1 MRKQY
6 QETFAQVR
14 ASGRLRTEVMN
25 MTEQERSGGRRR
37 FPKAALIAAALVL
50 ALAGTAVGAE
60 LLGLTVNF
68 VTGSSWCENESPS
81 TGYEILVDRALMPA
95 GRLSAEALELAA
107 STGDGVCYLDFP
119 TLEEGR
125 SFWGLEL
132 PGNPMLNIPQM
143 MKVQTS
149 SGTYTGECV
158 LRMSCQGGALMWSDL
173 ETHYSVPRY
182 SQRPVTVWLTASIVT
197 ENAANLDY
205 ENARNVGRYFN
216 AEPDGVVQSYEE
228 YVTPSGLE
236 AVIVTSHVITQIEP
250 EAEAKASEEAAQVAR
265 ELRCTSAFFVRD
277 DILYELTVNDF
288 AFDVGED
295 ACFRYKEEDALEILK
310 EILDAYE

>member
-1 MRKQY
+1 
-6 QETFAQVR
+6 
-14 ASGRLRTEVMN
+14 

-37 FPKAALIAAALVL
+37 FPKAALIAAALAL
-50 ALAGTAVGAE
+50 ALAGTAIGAE

-81 TGYEILVDRALMPA
+81 TGYEILADRALMPA
-95 GRLSAEALELAA
+95 GRLSTEALELAA
-107 STGDGVCYLDFP
+107 STGDGVCYRGFP
-119 TLEEGR
+119 TLEEGK

-132 PGNPMLNIPQM
+132 PENPMLNIPQM
-143 MKVQTS
+143 MTVLTG

-173 ETHYSVPRY
+173 ETRYSVPRH

-216 AEPDGVVQSYEE
+216 AEPDDVVQSYEE

-236 AVIVTSHVITQIEP
+236 AVIITSHVIAWSIEP
-250 EAEAKASEEAAQVAR
+250 EAAQVAR
-265 ELRCTSAFFVRD
+265 ELRSTSAVFVRD